1 MTRPHT
7 KRTSRAAL
15 RALFLTIGALLAPAA
30 SAEAALPADFWGVV
44 ANEAPKPD
52 EAATLRAGGV
62 ESIRVPLNWGA
73 VQSSPGE
80 EPDWSSIDPYVRAG
94 AESGIRVLPFLIGA
108 PASVVH
114 SEGVGSGTRAPV
126 SLPVQTAAQRS
137 AWREFLRLATF
148 RYGPAGSFW
157 AENPLLP
164 AHPIRTW
171 QIWNEENFKY
181 FAARPSPSQYGR
193 LVVNSYRDLRSADPG
208 ARIVLGGLFGRPKGG
223 GAKPVRGRIKRAYF
237 AADFLEQ
244 MYKTTPGV
252 RGKFLAVA
260 LHPYSY
266 EYKQLTPEVEEMR
279 AALKASGDGR
289 RAIWI
294 TELGWSSG
302 HPSASNG
309 HNGFEKGRAGQARE
323 LRGAFRLLRSKAAAW
338 RVKRV
343 YWFSFTDS
351 PDTCNFCDGSGLFGD
366 GMRPKP
372 AWSSYKSFAR

>member
-1 MTRPHT
+1 M
-7 KRTSRAAL
+7 KRSTLLILAL
-15 RALFLTIGALLAPAA
+15 ALTALVAPTGAQ
-30 SAEAALPADFWGVV
+30 AALPADFWGVV
-44 ANEAPKPD
+44 ANESPQPE

-62 ESIRVPLNWGA
+62 ESIRVPVNWGA
-73 VQSSPGE
+73 VQSGPGDV
-80 EPDWSSIDPYVRAG
+80 PDWGSVDPFVRAG
-94 AESGIRVLPFLIGA
+94 AESGISVLPFLVGA
-108 PASVVH
+108 PGWVVH
-114 SEGVGSGTRAPV
+114 SEGVGDGTRAPV
-126 SLPVQTAAQRS
+126 SLPVQSSAERA
-137 AWREFLRLATF
+137 AWREFLRRAVV
-148 RYGPAGSFW
+148 RYGPGGSFW

-181 FAARPSPSQYGR
+181 FAARPSPSQYGK

-223 GAKPVRGRIKRAYF
+223 DTKAASGRIKRSYF

-266 EYKQLTPEVEEMR
+266 TYKQLAPEIEELR
-279 AALKASGDGR
+279 AALKASRDGG
-289 RAIWI
+289 RAIWL

-302 HPSASNG
+302 HPSGANG
-309 HNGFEKGRAGQARE
+309 RNKFEKGRSGQARE
-323 LRGAFRLLRSKAAAW
+323 LRGAFGLLRSHAAAW

-351 PDTCNFCDGSGLFGD
+351 PGTCNFCDGSGLFGE

-372 AWSSYKSFAR
+372 AWSSYRGFAR